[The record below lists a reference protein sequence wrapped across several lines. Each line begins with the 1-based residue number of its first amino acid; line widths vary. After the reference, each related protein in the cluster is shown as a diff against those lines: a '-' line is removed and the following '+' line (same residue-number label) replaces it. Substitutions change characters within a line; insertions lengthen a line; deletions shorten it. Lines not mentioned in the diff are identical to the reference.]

1 MLLNIVCF
9 SVYLVLLMIHRSSLE
24 LVVASIEDLDSDMID
39 REARLLET
47 FETETECETKKD
59 VHHIYEVIIRE
70 DNKRTKTN
78 ITIGKTHYIFAKI
91 KC

>member
-1 MLLNIVCF
+1 
-9 SVYLVLLMIHRSSLE
+9 MIHPSSLE

-59 VHHIYEVIIRE
+59 VHHIYEVIIVE
-70 DNKRTKTN
+70 DDKRIKTN
-78 ITIGKTHYIFAKI
+78 ITLGNTFYSIN
-91 KC
+91 